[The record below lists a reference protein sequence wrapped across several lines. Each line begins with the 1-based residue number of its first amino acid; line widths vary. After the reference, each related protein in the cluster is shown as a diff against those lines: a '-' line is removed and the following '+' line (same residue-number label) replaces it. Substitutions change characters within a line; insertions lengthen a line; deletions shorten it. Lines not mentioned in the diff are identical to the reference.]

1 MLSSTLNKTLIIGP
15 FSPPITGVSFAND
28 NLLEGLRKNKI
39 NHILEDFSL
48 SSGGIRTVV
57 KALNSKLNKA
67 KIYSEITSTKAE
79 TNDIL
84 NLYEPENDFE
94 KKWRFNSKL
103 KLFLENKDKNNYIQ
117 HIHGV
122 WMYPQYISLN
132 INSKQNLKTVFTPH
146 GMLEP
151 WLWKQGFIKKNFYF
165 NYLLKKKIEQ
175 VSVIH
180 AITPSEKDNLH
191 KLLPK
196 AKQIEV
202 IPNLISLKDI
212 PTISR
217 NDDSEKYILFLGR
230 IDKIKGIDLL
240 IKAFSKL
247 KNHGFILKIAG
258 QENKYQKELKKLV
271 SSLNL
276 RNKVEFIGLIT
287 GKAKFQL
294 YKNAFVF
301 IAPSYS
307 EVIGMVNLEA
317 AIMKTP
323 VISTFQT
330 GLLIDWNKNG
340 GILINPNINEIG
352 QALKNAL
359 NWSETERDERG
370 ESLYSFVEE
379 NYSWENKFKSWV
391 ELYNNT

>member
-1 MLSSTLNKTLIIGP
+1 M
-15 FSPPITGVSFAND
+15 
-28 NLLEGLRKNKI
+28 KI

-57 KALNSKLNKA
+57 KALNSKLNLA
-67 KIYSEITSTKAE
+67 EIDSEITCTKAE
-79 TNDIL
+79 KSDVIN
-84 NLYEPENDFE
+84 YFEPKNRFDD
-94 KKWRFNSKL
+94 KWKYHPDL
-103 KLFLENKDKNNYIQ
+103 KTFLERKKNCIQ

-122 WMYPQYISLN
+122 WMYPQYISLKLG
-132 INSKQNLKTVFTPH
+132 SKKKLNTIFTPH

-151 WLWKQGFIKKNFYF
+151 WLWQHGYAKKKIYFDYFIKKN
-165 NYLLKKKIEQ
+165 IEK
-175 VSVIH
+175 VSLIH
-180 AITPSEKDNLH
+180 AITQQEKNNLH
-191 KLLPK
+191 KLLPNTK
-196 AKQIEV
+196 HIEV
-202 IPNLISLKDI
+202 IPNLISLNDI
-212 PTISR
+212 PII
-217 NDDSEKYILFLGR
+217 NKKYDNKKYILFLGR
-230 IDKIKGIDLL
+230 IDKKKGIDLL

-247 KNHGFILKIAG
+247 KSHDFILKIAG
-258 QENKYQKELKKLV
+258 KENKYHKELKKLV

-276 RNKVEFIGLIT
+276 QNKVEFTGLIT

-340 GILINPNINEIG
+340 GMLINPNINEIE
-352 QALKNAL
+352 QALNNVL

-370 ESLYSFVEE
+370 ESLYSFVKE
-379 NYSWENKFKSWV
+379 NYSWENKFNSWI
-391 ELYNNT
+391 ELYNNI